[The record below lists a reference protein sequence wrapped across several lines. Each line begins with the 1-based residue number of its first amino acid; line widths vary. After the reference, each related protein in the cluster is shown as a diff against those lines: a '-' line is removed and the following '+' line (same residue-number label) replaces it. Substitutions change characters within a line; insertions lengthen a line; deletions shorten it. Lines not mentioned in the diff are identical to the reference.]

1 MLASARLFSFAIREH
16 KVLTKR
22 KKKKKGK
29 LNETNERNEIQW
41 PKFYRYLLP
50 RYVRNIK
57 YEQDIKPTR

>member
-16 KVLTKR
+16 EVLKKG
-22 KKKKKGK
+22 KKKKERK

-57 YEQDIKPTR
+57 YERDIEPTR